1 MESETGERREY
12 GRFLHSVKVL
22 RLSGYAYNYQ
32 NTTKHPP
39 DFFFDFRL
47 GHTTTKIPIFT
58 NTINTDIDLFT
69 NEVYYLL
76 MKFAIKRNLP
86 MANI

>member
-1 MESETGERREY
+1 MGVSCIP
-12 GRFLHSVKVL
+12 VKVL
-22 RLSGYAYNYQ
+22 RLSGYAYNFQ

-69 NEVYYLL
+69 NEVRYKE
-76 MKFAIKRNLP
+76 KFANGKYLIT
-86 MANI
+86 NIY